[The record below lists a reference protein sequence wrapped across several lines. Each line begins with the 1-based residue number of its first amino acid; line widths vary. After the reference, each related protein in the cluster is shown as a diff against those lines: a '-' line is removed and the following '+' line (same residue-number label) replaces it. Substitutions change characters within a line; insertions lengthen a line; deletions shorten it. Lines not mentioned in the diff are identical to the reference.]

1 MNWTV
6 GFSFLLTFI
15 HKCGCVCLRA
25 IIAHPKEHEEHKR
38 NISPVV
44 GRISPMLTRG
54 DTIPPNANPVAP
66 NSAEAV
72 PEFCRSLSI
81 AKVVEAVKVSPIV
94 KSKKNNSVS

>member
-1 MNWTV
+1 
-6 GFSFLLTFI
+6 
-15 HKCGCVCLRA
+15 
-25 IIAHPKEHEEHKR
+25 
-38 NISPVV
+38 
-44 GRISPMLTRG
+44 MLTRG

-94 KSKKNNSVS
+94 KSKKNISVS